1 MPLTPAGI
9 YYPNADTNVNLSQIT
24 QTVAESIDD
33 NLGIVKATYGFTNVL
48 VTNSSSSVFGN
59 SGLKASITP
68 NSTTNGVLI
77 IVRMPFESSA
87 TLGYASGAVFE
98 LRRGNTT
105 IATSAPGLVNV
116 NDQPNGSATLFAST
130 LALTYIDFPA
140 TTNTIEYSIWGRMQV
155 NTPTPSAQQLSM
167 NYADGAALSTITL
180 FEVAR

>member
-1 MPLTPAGI
+1 MPLTSAGI
-9 YYPNADTNVNLSQIT
+9 YYPDTNTNVNLSQIT
-24 QTVAESIDD
+24 QDVANTIDD

-48 VTNSSSSVFGN
+48 VTNTSSSVLGN

-68 NSTTNGVLI
+68 NSTANGVLV
-77 IVRMPFESSA
+77 IVRMPFEASA
-87 TLGYASGAVFE
+87 TLGYASGAFFE
-98 LRRGNTT
+98 LRRNTT
-105 IATSAPGLVNV
+105 PIATSAPGLVNV

-140 TTNTIEYSIWGRMQV
+140 TMNTIDYTVWGRMQV

-180 FEVAR
+180 LEVAR